1 MAPIRISV
9 SSDHLLVRDA
19 LQLLLS
25 SEASFVLAGDEDTT
39 HAPLASPDCDV
50 AIIDSQMEGALVR
63 CANIKARKGPSVV
76 LVGVPDDYD
85 WCMEALRAGARGL
98 VTTRATW
105 ETLIRV
111 VHAVYQGG
119 MWVPEHLLVASMRRA
134 ATGGDL
140 EIAARLS
147 AREAE
152 VFRLAATGLSN
163 KDLADHLH
171 ITEAT
176 VKVHLTNIFHKLG
189 LRGRTELAAAYHG
202 ILRQP
207 APGRTPR
214 VVPRAPDRRARP
226 ARAPGLVEPRSFAPA
241 ERRTALPRTSY
252 DDRR

>member
-1 MAPIRISV
+1 MVPIRISV
-9 SSDHLLVRDA
+9 SSDHILVRDA

-25 SEASFVLAGDEDTT
+25 SEASFVLSRDEDTT
-39 HAPLASPDCDV
+39 NAPHVSPDCDI
-50 AIIDSQMEGALVR
+50 AIIDSQMDGALVR
-63 CANIKARKGPSVV
+63 CANNKARKGPSVV
-76 LVGVPDDYD
+76 LVGVPDDYE

-98 VTTRATW
+98 VTTHAAW

-119 MWVPEHLLVASMRRA
+119 MWVPEHLLVASMRRVA
-134 ATGGDL
+134 LKGPAEL
-140 EIAARLS
+140 EIVARLS

-152 VFRLAATGLSN
+152 VFRHAATGLSN

-171 ITEAT
+171 IAEAT

-189 LRGRTELAAAYHG
+189 LRGRAELAAAYHG
-202 ILRQP
+202 ILHQP
-207 APGRTPR
+207 STGGAIRA
-214 VVPRAPDRRARP
+214 VPRA
-226 ARAPGLVEPRSFAPA
+226 FASA